1 MNPFHEL
8 ESPIIDASIAAQI
21 LATLFEDTQVAA
33 AKHPNGQVVLTE
45 HEAEMLGFMIY
56 DLCRRTHQTRKDFQS
71 ACDADHE
78 AKSPVAKA
86 A

>member
-1 MNPFHEL
+1 MNLFHEL

-21 LATLFEDTQVAA
+21 LATLFEDTQIEA
-33 AKHPNGQVVLTE
+33 AKHANGQVILTE

-56 DLCRRTHQTRKDFQS
+56 DICRRTHQMRKDFQS
-71 ACDADHE
+71 AWDVE
-78 AKSPVAKA
+78 QESKSAVAKA